1 MKISSMETGDIQ
13 PGDAKFAIIACR
25 FNGEIVN
32 NLLRG
37 ATDTLLK
44 NGVAEESIDTIYVP
58 GAFEI
63 PVTAAHLASTKKYA
77 AIIALG
83 CVIRGDTPH
92 FDFVAGECAR
102 GVLNVSLATDIPVV
116 FGVLTT
122 DTPEQAHSRSQLDGE
137 NKGVDSALCALEMS
151 NTIKSIQATTT

>member
-1 MKISSMETGDIQ
+1 MKIGSMETGDIQ
-13 PGDAKFAIIACR
+13 AGDAKFAIIACR

-32 NLLRG
+32 RLLQG

-44 NGVAEESIDTIYVP
+44 NGVDAQSIDTIHVP
-58 GAFEI
+58 GAFEL
-63 PVTAAHLASTKKYA
+63 PLTALQLAKTNKYA

-102 GVLNVSLATDIPVV
+102 GIMQVGLETGIPVV

-122 DTPEQAHSRSQLDGE
+122 DTPEQANLRSQLNGD
-137 NKGVDSALCALEMS
+137 NKGVDAALCALEMK
-151 NTIKSIQATTT
+151 NTLNSILVAE

>member
-1 MKISSMETGDIQ
+1 MKIGSMETGDIRA
-13 PGDAKFAIIACR
+13 GDAGYAVIACR
-25 FNGEIVN
+25 FNGEIVD
-32 NLLRG
+32 NLLHG

-44 NGVAEESIDTIYVP
+44 NGVAEQAIDTVYVP
-58 GAFEI
+58 GAFEL
-63 PVTAAHLASTKKYA
+63 PLTALHLANTKKYS

-102 GVLNVSLATDIPVV
+102 GIMQVGLDTGVPIV

-122 DTPEQAHSRSQLDGE
+122 DTPEQARQRSQLNGE
-137 NKGVDSALCALEMS
+137 NKGVDAALCALEMG
-151 NTIKSIQATTT
+151 NTVKSIQTTA

>member
-1 MKISSMETGDIQ
+1 MKISSMETGDIRA
-13 PGDAKFAIIACR
+13 GDAKFAIIACR
-25 FNGEIVN
+25 FNGDIVS
-32 NLLRG
+32 NLLSG
-37 ATDTLLK
+37 AKGTLKK

-63 PVTAAHLASTKKYA
+63 PVTAAHLANTKKYA

-102 GVLNVSLATDIPVV
+102 GILNVSLATGVPII

-122 DTPEQAHSRSQLDGE
+122 DTPEQAHARSQKNGE
-137 NKGVDSALCALEMS
+137 NKGVDSALCALEMG
-151 NTIKSIQATTT
+151 NTIKSIQAAT